1 MKRSMASL
9 LCCLLVLNG
18 SAAGVAPQEG
28 SSYNAAISSEPS
40 EEYAVYPSTPTR
52 SQLRQMR
59 RNRPRKAPIRQLKA
73 MERKIERVIK
83 KTSPNPKVAGPG
95 SSPLP
100 ANAPEMPKAP
110 LMPPRPSA
118 SERFFGAVAKIMTKT
133 WGADI
138 FVWLPAIS
146 TDPNAGP
153 TGGVLPVLVLAD
165 RESHHIQHLLAPS
178 YTYNSSFGQTGTMR
192 YYWYPTDESQF
203 VTIGSYSEH
212 TNREIKMRY
221 ENTAL
226 LDGAMYLRS
235 EAYYDVDGSRRF
247 FGVGPQSHESDESGY
262 TAKNTFA
269 QVLVG
274 FNFLNSW
281 RATFGERFRRM
292 GTEPSIVPHITDLAA
307 RFPLL
312 KGLAAQNTVVSEF
325 RLLWDTRDLPIT
337 PSRGSSGE
345 LFVEKT
351 SLAAGSD
358 SDFIRYGLE
367 GKRFFLWNNPKHV
380 TVLHGLYEWAN
391 GANIPYYELPSL
403 GGRETLRAYGE
414 GRLVDRGRVVLNLEH
429 RITVAT
435 LTMMGIQS
443 NFELAPFFDI
453 GSVFPT
459 LPEIQRKNFRP
470 VYGGAFRV
478 AVKPN
483 VVGDVEV
490 GVGKEGSAVF
500 VDIDYPF

>member
-1 MKRSMASL
+1 M
-9 LCCLLVLNG
+9 
-18 SAAGVAPQEG
+18 
-28 SSYNAAISSEPS
+28 
-40 EEYAVYPSTPTR
+40 
-52 SQLRQMR
+52 
-59 RNRPRKAPIRQLKA
+59 
-73 MERKIERVIK
+73 
-83 KTSPNPKVAGPG
+83 
-95 SSPLP
+95 
-100 ANAPEMPKAP
+100 
-110 LMPPRPSA
+110 
-118 SERFFGAVAKIMTKT
+118 
-133 WGADI
+133 
-138 FVWLPAIS
+138 
-146 TDPNAGP
+146 
-153 TGGVLPVLVLAD
+153 
-165 RESHHIQHLLAPS
+165 
-178 YTYNSSFGQTGTMR
+178 
-192 YYWYPTDESQF
+192 
-203 VTIGSYSEH
+203 
-212 TNREIKMRY
+212 
-221 ENTAL
+221 
-226 LDGAMYLRS
+226 
-235 EAYYDVDGSRRF
+235 
-247 FGVGPQSHESDESGY
+247 
-262 TAKNTFA
+262 
-269 QVLVG
+269 LVG
-274 FNFLNSW
+274 FNFFNSW
-281 RATFGERFRRM
+281 RAAFGERFRRM

-429 RITVAT
+429 RMTVAT